1 MEKTTERLPERRDEG
16 CLVAAVRLP
25 VRIVAL
31 VVVLPL
37 RMLWDLVV
45 ATGRLL
51 WTAVLGPAWRGL
63 DRTARW
69 LGRVLVLTPARW
81 VYRWLLAPAGRAAA
95 FVVRGLGW
103 LLWQTGRGIA
113 FTGVWL
119 ARWLVAAPA
128 EALYRWV
135 LAPLGH
141 AAASAGRWLWRL
153 LRQGGRGAA
162 AAVAW
167 LVRVLVVV
175 PAVWLYRWVLTPL
188 GHGLTWL
195 VRWLVVAPAV
205 ALYRWVLTPLGH
217 GVAWCARGVAW
228 CARGVAA
235 VTLWLARWLVIAPL
249 RAVGRVLA
257 VVLREVGEALG
268 HAWRIAG
275 RISLAAGRLLLRLLR
290 WILVDPVRWVFRAV
304 LAPAGRLVRDTVLR
318 PLGRTVRAAG
328 GGVRNAV
335 AAARVTVREL
345 RREVRTALFGSPRK
359 APAAPLPRD
368 RREPAGPGART
379 LGSSTTALTK
389 D

>member
-1 MEKTTERLPERRDEG
+1 
-16 CLVAAVRLP
+16 VRLP

-37 RMLWDLVV
+37 RMLWDLDV
-45 ATGRLL
+45 AAGRLL
-51 WTAVLGPAWRGL
+51 WAAVLGPAWRGL

-81 VYRWLLAPAGRAAA
+81 AYRWVLTPAGQAVA
-95 FVVRGLGW
+95 FVARGLGW
-103 LLWQTGRGIA
+103 LLLKTGRGIA

-135 LAPLGH
+135 LAPLGR
-141 AAASAGRWLWRL
+141 AAAFAGRWLWRL

-162 AAVAW
+162 AAMAW
-167 LVRVLVVV
+167 LGRVLVVI
-175 PAVWLYRWVLTPL
+175 PAAWLYRWVLTPL

-195 VRWLVVAPAV
+195 VRWLVVAPAL

-217 GVAWCARGVAW
+217 GAAW

-235 VTLWLARWLVIAPL
+235 VTVWLVRWLVVAPL

-268 HAWRIAG
+268 HAWRVAG

-318 PLGRTVRAAG
+318 PLGRTARAAG
-328 GGVRNAV
+328 RGVRSTV
-335 AAARVTVREL
+335 TAARVTVREL
-345 RREVRTALFGSPRK
+345 RQEVRTVLFGSPRK
-359 APAAPLPRD
+359 APAAPLPWD